1 MIHISQTCPRLISH
15 RLISHHY
22 FMMFFNSLSIFLVE
36 MLFRRA
42 PSKKQQYFR
51 QRGNYEST
59 RKLLLVRAI
68 LDTGFTNEEEKVLQ
82 LQKLLADDAKVTN
95 GDMDTRPSS

>member
-1 MIHISQTCPRLISH
+1 
-15 RLISHHY
+15 
-22 FMMFFNSLSIFLVE
+22 MMFFNSLSIFLVE
-36 MLFRRA
+36 MLFRRS